1 MIRTELSLLDAIA
14 IEMRCEYLSDLRYL
28 DSSQRALLA
37 EKLKQVSIKPDSLR
51 DWNGRDRQ
59 RAADPSLIP
68 APVVGPRLWDTL
80 SQRSKNNERTERNS

>member
-1 MIRTELSLLDAIA
+1 MNMIRTELSLLDAIA

-51 DWNGRDRQ
+51 DWNDALQYLARQ
-59 RAADPSLIP
+59 PPGATAETAKERLIQ
-68 APVVGPRLWDTL
+68 ALSRPR
-80 SQRSKNNERTERNS
+80 

>member
-1 MIRTELSLLDAIA
+1 MNMIRTELSLLDAIA

-51 DWNGRDRQ
+51 DWND
-59 RAADPSLIP
+59 AL
-68 APVVGPRLWDTL
+68 
-80 SQRSKNNERTERNS
+80 